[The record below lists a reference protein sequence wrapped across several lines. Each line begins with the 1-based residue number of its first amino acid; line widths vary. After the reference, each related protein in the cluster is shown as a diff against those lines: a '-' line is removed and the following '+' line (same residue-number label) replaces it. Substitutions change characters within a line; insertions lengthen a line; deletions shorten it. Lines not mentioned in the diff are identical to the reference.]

1 MKTTLCNEWFT
12 SKRAR
17 LLRGSGLLLLSLI
30 IAGCPAAKPDK
41 VVIRGS
47 NTVGEELAPRLIAA
61 YRKGHPGVAFDLES
75 KGTGYGFGNLL
86 VGSCD
91 IAAASREAN
100 PNELALAK
108 DRGVAMNGYLIGSY
122 SVEVIVNPGNAVE
135 NLTRDQVEDIFTGKA
150 TNWKD
155 VGGSD
160 APIHLYIRDP
170 ISGTY
175 LGFRELTMENKLY
188 ALEEKTFTNY
198 LGIIR
203 AVAKDPNGIGYAGI
217 SSDPS
222 EKAGVKAVSIE
233 GIAPSYETVNNG
245 KYPYRRALHF
255 YTNKEKESPAAL
267 DFIQFVMSPAG
278 QSLLS
283 EMGYVPHP

>member
-1 MKTTLCNEWFT
+1 MKVIWREGWFT
-12 SKRAR
+12 PRSVG
-17 LLRGSGLLLLSLI
+17 LWRGLGLLLLSAI
-30 IAGCPAAKPDK
+30 IVGCPAPKPEK

-61 YRKGHPGVAFDLES
+61 YQKEHPGVAFDLES

-86 VGSCD
+86 VGSCN

-100 PNELALAK
+100 ANELALAK
-108 DRGVAMNGYLIGSY
+108 DRGVAMNGYFIGSY
-122 SVEVIVNPGNAVE
+122 SVEVLVNPSNAVQ
-135 NLTRDQVEDIFTGKA
+135 NLTREQVEDIFTGKL

-155 VGGSD
+155 LGGAD
-160 APIHLYIRDP
+160 GPIHLYIRDP

-198 LGIIR
+198 LGIIQ
-203 AVAKDPNGIGYAGI
+203 AVAKDPDGIGYAGI
-217 SSDPS
+217 SSDPA
-222 EKAGVKAVSIE
+222 KRTGVKAVSIG
-233 GIAPSYETVNNG
+233 GITPSYASVNNG
-245 KYPYRRALHF
+245 QYPYRRALHF
-255 YTNKEKESPAAL
+255 YTNKENESPATL
-267 DFIQFVMSPAG
+267 SFIQFVMSPKG
-278 QSLLS
+278 QAILS